1 MFTKVLQSSS
11 KRETWWYIFNKK
23 HEQNDNNKND
33 YSIHVEEQLLIAIIK
48 NESLLSPTVAIKL

>member
-1 MFTKVLQSSS
+1 M
-11 KRETWWYIFNKK
+11 RETWWYIFNKK